1 MSQSTLMDTF
11 INLLRGKSKGKELML
26 IGIALII
33 LSNYLLPS
41 NPMAFSPTNISLC
54 LGIFTFAY
62 GLAIRVV
69 EKDRNPPHAT
79 GVYAKKNRKAKSKAK
94 HTSRLT

>member
-1 MSQSTLMDTF
+1 MSQSTLIDTF
-11 INLLRGKSKGKELML
+11 INLLKGKSKGKELML

-41 NPMAFSPTNISLC
+41 NPMAFSPTNIILC
-54 LGIFTFAY
+54 LGIFTFTY
-62 GLAIRVV
+62 GLAIRAM
-69 EKDRNPPHAT
+69 EKDSPQVT
-79 GVYAKKNRKAKSKAK
+79 GVVAKKSRKVKSKAK